1 MSTMTEDGISAC
13 PRGEE
18 RYEYFT
24 PAFARRAGKRYC
36 QYDYRTE
43 GGALFSCVA
52 PTLDKC
58 REKRNEWLKMQ
69 MEFVSLE
76 SGIEY
81 LKEHSVR
88 EGEWSVI
95 P

>member
-1 MSTMTEDGISAC
+1 MSAMTVNGISAC

-24 PAFARRAGKRYC
+24 PAYARRTGKRYC

-76 SGIEY
+76 PEMEC
-81 LKEHSVR
+81 LKAHSVR
-88 EGEWSVI
+88 SGELSVI